1 MCNACKRPSSGLDRR
16 SFILTSVSAALLA
29 ASFTPQTLLASA
41 QLVTLP
47 APTPEDTCPVCGMFV
62 AKYPYWIATVLFKDG
77 HADHFDGAKDFF
89 KYLLDMK
96 KYARGRQREQISAMG
111 VTGYYDA
118 KRIDAA
124 NAIYVI
130 GSDVLGPMGHELVPL
145 VDEAEAKEFLAD
157 HKGKRYLSFD
167 AVKPELLTKL
177 DDGKFE

>member
-1 MCNACKRPSSGLDRR
+1 MCNACKRPTSNLDRR
-16 SFILTSVSAALLA
+16 SFLLTSASAALVA
-29 ASFTPQTLLASA
+29 ATFTPQLLHAAA
-41 QLVTLP
+41 QYVTLP
-47 APTPEDTCPVCGMFV
+47 APTAEDTCPVCGMFV

-77 HADHFDGAKDFF
+77 HADHFDGPKDFF
-89 KYLLDMK
+89 KYLHDMK
-96 KYARGRQREQISAMG
+96 KYARGRKREQITAMG

-157 HKGKRYLSFD
+157 HKGLRFLSFD

-177 DDGKFE
+177 DNGKFE